1 MPSTRPSKTRG
12 PSPCFAQHG
21 LFFSTSTGKTEEV
34 ADLIQEA
41 MGTDAPK
48 DIADVDV
55 SSLASFDGLIVG
67 APTWNTGADTE
78 RSGTSWDDVLGN
90 ISGLD
95 LKGKPVA
102 VFGLGDSIGYGE
114 YFCDA
119 MEELYSTFKATGA
132 KMVGHWPADGYQHED
147 SKALLGD
154 GHFCGLALDQ
164 DNEDDKTEE
173 RIQAWAA
180 QLKKEGF

>member
-1 MPSTRPSKTRG
+1 MS
-12 PSPCFAQHG
+12 FYQHG
-21 LFFSTSTGKTEEV
+21 LFYSTSTGKTEEV
-34 ADLIQEA
+34 ADLIQEKIGSA
-41 MGTDAPK
+41 APQ

-55 SSLASFDGLIVG
+55 SSLASYDGLIVG
-67 APTWNTGADTE
+67 APTWNTGADSE

-90 ISGLD
+90 IAGLD

-119 MEELYSTFKATGA
+119 MEELYSSFKASGA

-154 GHFCGLALDQ
+154 GSFCGLPLDQ

-173 RIQAWAA
+173 RIEGWVA
-180 QLKKEGF
+180 QLKNEGF

>member
-21 LFFSTSTGKTEEV
+21 LFYSTSTGKTEEV

-41 MGTDAPK
+41 MGTAAPQ

-78 RSGTSWDDVLGN
+78 R
-90 ISGLD
+90 LD
-95 LKGKPVA
+95 MKGKPVA